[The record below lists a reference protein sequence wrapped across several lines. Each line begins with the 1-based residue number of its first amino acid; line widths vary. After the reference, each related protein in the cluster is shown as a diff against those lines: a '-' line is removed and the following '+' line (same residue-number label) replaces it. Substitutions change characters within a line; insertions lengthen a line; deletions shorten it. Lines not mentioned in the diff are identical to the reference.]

1 MPAAE
6 VSEEVLRLH
15 LRQGTATAVF
25 PLLPM
30 TAMMKMVCVQN
41 MQEQVKVRYVLARA
55 WRALEAAGIKAVLM
69 KGVGLATYWPDPTR
83 RPWGDIDLYVGP
95 EQYHPACAVMRATFP
110 DALKFDEELDHY
122 KHYNL
127 IADGVSIEVHRI
139 SVSLNH
145 PRDQRLYAKME
156 KQGMDGAWLREIRLQ
171 DDTMQVRL
179 FEPTFNVLMVMLHAW
194 EHFMSKGAILRQIC
208 DLAMLIKHTK
218 NAINAPLLKR
228 WLKALRAMDVW
239 QIYMYI
245 LVHDLGMDAGE
256 VLFYNAEVAPRA
268 QKMLDELIDSRRQ
281 EQPNIQSGGNRWVR
295 KWRTMKQR
303 LSYAEQI
310 APFSPSY
317 ARHEKQAVLLKG
329 ITRLFA
335 KDRHWE

>member
-6 VSEEVLRLH
+6 MSEEILRLH
-15 LRQGTATAVF
+15 LRQGTATLVF

-30 TAMMKMVCVQN
+30 TPMMKMVCVQN
-41 MQEQVKVRYVLARA
+41 MQEQVKVRYVLERA
-55 WRALEAAGIKAVLM
+55 WRAFEEAGIQAVLM
-69 KGVGLATYWPDPTR
+69 KGVGLASYWPDPTR

-127 IADGVSIEVHRI
+127 IADGVSIEVHRV

-156 KQGMDGAWLREIRLQ
+156 KMGVEGARMRDIQLQ
-171 DDTMQVRL
+171 DDTLQVRI

-194 EHFMSKGAILRQIC
+194 EHFMGRGANLRQIC
-208 DLAMLIKHTK
+208 DLAMLLKHTK

-228 WLKALRAMDVW
+228 WLHALRAMDVW
-239 QIYMYI
+239 QLYMGI
-245 LVHDLGMDAGE
+245 LVQHLGMDTDE
-256 VLFYNAEVAPRA
+256 VLFYNEHVAPRA
-268 QKMLDELIDSRRQ
+268 QKMLDELLDSRRQ
-281 EQPNIQSGGNRWVR
+281 ELPDIQAGNRWVR
-295 KWRTMKQR
+295 KWRTMKKR
-303 LSYAEQI
+303 LFYAQQI
-310 APFSPSY
+310 APFSPRY
-317 ARHEKQAVLLKG
+317 ARHEKWAVILKG
-329 ITRLFA
+329 VGRLFA